1 MLFHP
6 TFFAPIIQYVALVSA
21 DKVTFERED
30 NFQKQTYRN
39 RCYICGPN
47 GRQLLSV
54 PVLHAH
60 GKGRQKTREVKLD
73 NSFRWQTN
81 MFRSL
86 EASYRSSPFFEYFE
100 DDIRAVFD
108 KRHDYLLDLNLAT
121 VEVVN
126 ACLDIELSYD
136 FTGSYQPEVEASDMR
151 RLVDA
156 KSKVQYDFKPYTQVF
171 GNKHGFLSNL
181 SILDLLFNEGTSALS
196 YLQDH
201 GSLTSFLRFQG

>member
-1 MLFHP
+1 MSHP
-6 TFFAPIIQYVALVSA
+6 TFFAPIIQYVAFVNA
-21 DKVTFERED
+21 RKVTFERED

-47 GRQLLSV
+47 GKQLLSV

-73 NSFRWQTN
+73 NSFRWQKN

-86 EASYRSSPFFEYFE
+86 EASYRSSPFFEYYE

-108 KRHDYLLDLNLAT
+108 KRYDFLLDLNLAT
-121 VEVVN
+121 IEVAN
-126 ACLDIELSYD
+126 ACMDIELPFD
-136 FTGSYQPEVEASDMR
+136 FTESYHQCVEVSDMR
-151 RLVDA
+151 SLVDA
-156 KSKVQYDFKPYTQVF
+156 KSTIQYNFSPYTQVF
-171 GNKHGFLSNL
+171 GSKHGFLRNL
-181 SILDLLFNEGTSALS
+181 SILDLLFNEGTNALG

-201 GSLTSFLRFQG
+201 AFLLKV